1 MVFVNTSLEVALK
14 RNQMRAKKVPDA
26 IVISNHK
33 QVQKNIGAFQRFF
46 GSKNF
51 IIVDNNDIGDDVFGM
66 VGTQVR
72 KMLSRKVDNFI
83 AKAWIAKELRLK
95 QR

>member
-1 MVFVNTSLEVALK
+1 M
-14 RNQMRAKKVPDA
+14 
-26 IVISNHK
+26 
-33 QVQKNIGAFQRFF
+33 QKNIGAFQRFF
-46 GSKNF
+46 GNKNF

-83 AKAWIAKELRLK
+83 AKAWINKELRLK

>member
-1 MVFVNTSLEVALK
+1 M
-14 RNQMRAKKVPDA
+14 
-26 IVISNHK
+26 
-33 QVQKNIGAFQRFF
+33 
-46 GSKNF
+46 GSEMC
-51 IIVDNNDIGDDVFGM
+51 IRDRGDDVFGM

>member
-1 MVFVNTSLEVALK
+1 MVFVNTSLDVALE
-14 RNQMRAKKVPDA
+14 RNTQRPRQVPEK
-26 IVISNHK
+26 IVKDSWN

-46 GSKNF
+46 GNKNF